1 MLLKVKVK
9 NNYGTEHI
17 YPVSEEAK
25 LLAQLAGSKTLTR
38 STIEIAKKLGFKFWV
53 ERAEV

>member
-1 MLLKVKVK
+1 MLLLVKVK

-38 STIEIAKKLGFKFWV
+38 STIEIAKKLGFKFSV
-53 ERAEV
+53 ERVEV

>member
-1 MLLKVKVK
+1 MLLLVKVK

-17 YPVSEEAK
+17 YPVSEDAK

-38 STIEIAKKLGFKFWV
+38 STIEIAKKLGFKFSV

>member
-1 MLLKVKVK
+1 MLLLVKVK

-38 STIEIAKKLGFKFWV
+38 STIEIAKKLGFKFSV

>member
-25 LLAQLAGSKTLTR
+25 LLAQLAGSKTLTQ
-38 STIEIAKKLGFKFWV
+38 STIEIAKKLGFKFSV
-53 ERAEV
+53 ERVEI